1 MVIEKSYNNNHLPF
15 MSLDSLHKS
24 TVINQTKNES
34 MVVIAEEQSTE
45 NVETSFRQRYSQELR
60 TKKQQIYDVERG
72 FVELDDERRSVRQ
85 QMMRTPGR
93 RGEIIKEEEISKEF
107 SRRFYE
113 TPEILYK
120 LDLLHYLT

>member
-1 MVIEKSYNNNHLPF
+1 
-15 MSLDSLHKS
+15 MSLDSMHKS
-24 TVINQTKNES
+24 TIINQTKNEG
-34 MVVIAEEQSTE
+34 MVVIAEEQSSE
-45 NVETSFRQRYSQELR
+45 DMETSFRQRYSQELR

-72 FVELDDERRSVRQ
+72 FVELDDERRNVRQ

-113 TPEILYK
+113 TPEIR
-120 LDLLHYLT
+120 TN